1 LTEILA
7 GRRPRRNAIEIAW
20 LPTAARDQL
29 LAEIEQYA
37 GET

>member
-1 LTEILA
+1 LSEVPV
-7 GRRPRRNAIEIAW
+7 GQRPRRNTIEIAW

-29 LAEIEQYA
+29 LAEIEQYS